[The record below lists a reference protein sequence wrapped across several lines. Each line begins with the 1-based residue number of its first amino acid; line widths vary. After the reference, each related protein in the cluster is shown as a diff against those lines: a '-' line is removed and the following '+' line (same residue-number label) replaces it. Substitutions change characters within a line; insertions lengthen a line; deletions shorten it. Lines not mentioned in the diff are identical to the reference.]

1 MTARLGLGLAALGRP
16 EYVTLNH
23 ASDLGGHYDPQIM
36 ELHAHDVLSAAFEAG
51 MRYIDAAR
59 SYGRAEDFVASWLRK
74 RAIEPGEISV
84 ASKWGYT
91 YTAGWSASATQ
102 HEVKEHSLAAYL
114 RQLHESIERL
124 GPYLSLYQIHSVP
137 AESKTLEDAALIV
150 AIARLRER
158 GIRAGLTVSGAGQD
172 IAIRRS
178 LEVRRDG
185 ERVFDSVQATWNLLE
200 RGAESALQDAHG
212 AGMKVVVKEA
222 LANGR
227 LSHTNRNQ
235 DEVLFPAVARIRAT
249 AGNRGLTVETLAL
262 AAALARPWADVVLTG
277 AATVGQIQS
286 NVAALELAYD
296 PELEEKLRSVSINS
310 TETGALVAP
319 LDGTDRH
326 HHCFAAARGRERVKR
341 APFPSVLSTVR
352 SPFIARARSRLIA
365 NPNPTPLSRSERP
378 SFN

>member
-1 MTARLGLGLAALGRP
+1 MPVLGLGLAALGRP
-16 EYVTLNH
+16 GYVTLNH
-23 ASDLGGHYDPQIM
+23 ASDLGGSYDPSTM
-36 ELHAHDVLSAAFEAG
+36 ELHTLDVLDAAFEMG
-51 MRYIDAAR
+51 IRYIDAAR
-59 SYGRAEDFVASWLRK
+59 SYGRAEDFLASWLRK
-74 RAIEPGEISV
+74 RAIEPGEITV

-91 YTAGWSASATQ
+91 YTAGWSTSATQ

-124 GPYLSLYQIHSVP
+124 GPYLSLYQIHSVT
-137 AESKTLEDAALIV
+137 AESKTLEDDALID

-172 IAIRRS
+172 VAIRRS

-212 AGMKVVVKEA
+212 AGMKVVVKES

-227 LSHTNRNQ
+227 LSHENRDQ
-235 DEVLFPAVARIRAT
+235 ADLLFPAVARIRELAKS
-249 AGNRGLTVETLAL
+249 RGLTVETLAL

-296 PELEEKLRSVSINS
+296 AELEEQLGSVSINS
-310 TETGALVAP
+310 TEYW
-319 LDGTDRH
+319 
-326 HHCFAAARGRERVKR
+326 
-341 APFPSVLSTVR
+341 
-352 SPFIARARSRLIA
+352 RARS
-365 NPNPTPLSRSERP
+365 
-378 SFN
+378 SFRWN